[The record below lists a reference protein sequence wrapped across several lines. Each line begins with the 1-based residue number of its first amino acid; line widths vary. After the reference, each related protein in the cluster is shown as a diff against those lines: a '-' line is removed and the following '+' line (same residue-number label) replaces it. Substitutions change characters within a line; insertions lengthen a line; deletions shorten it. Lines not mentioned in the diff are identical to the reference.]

1 MAGVESAAT
10 LPPVCRLQAEAA
22 GTKPPLPRAPEGK
35 QSKNPACQQR
45 EGHPYQ
51 VFFCAPATALD
62 ATTFSGGP
70 ADHHCSAF
78 VPGLAAMLWSEF
90 WSGRGAGANGPELGA
105 KRSGVSNDENLPIS
119 SGHIALAAVVS
130 VISTC
135 AQEEEG
141 GAKSAGVGGFVL
153 SSSWKDQVELEF
165 HQLELRYERLKVA
178 RPEPERR
185 LLASLAEVGQQ
196 VPVVVVKEAAEGS
209 FVVIDGYKRVRALRR
224 LGRDTVGASCWPG
237 EEAEALIVTRLMQT
251 AEPETALEQSWLLAE
266 LRERFGF
273 SLQELARR
281 FGHSVSW
288 VSRRLALLQDL
299 PEAIQE
305 RVRRGQIGAH
315 GAAKYLVP
323 LARANRQVCL
333 DLMETTGATGL
344 SSRDLGI
351 LYTAYQTGNWVT
363 RQRLLEAPLVF
374 LKSHKEMQA
383 PPSVEP
389 GLSDSLLTDLEIL
402 SATARRADR
411 RLRAGILRNVPEKD
425 RQDLSRLLE
434 QSRHEMQRMAE
445 HFAEEM
451 SDARS
456 KHPSCDSETAATGA

>member
-1 MAGVESAAT
+1 
-10 LPPVCRLQAEAA
+10 
-22 GTKPPLPRAPEGK
+22 
-35 QSKNPACQQR
+35 
-45 EGHPYQ
+45 
-51 VFFCAPATALD
+51 
-62 ATTFSGGP
+62 
-70 ADHHCSAF
+70 
-78 VPGLAAMLWSEF
+78 MLWSEF
-90 WSGRGAGANGPELGA
+90 WSGRSAGANGPELWA
-105 KRSGVSNDENLPIS
+105 KRSGVSSNEHLPIS
-119 SGHIALAAVVS
+119 SGHIALAAGVS

-165 HQLELRYERLKVA
+165 HRLELRYERLKVA

-196 VPVVVVKEAAEGS
+196 VPIVVAQEAAEGS

-251 AEPETALEQSWLLAE
+251 AGPETVLEQSWLLAE
-266 LRERFGF
+266 LRERFAL
-273 SLQELARR
+273 SLEELGRR

-288 VSRRLALLQDL
+288 VSRRLALVREL
-299 PEAIQE
+299 PEKIQE
-305 RVRRGQIGAH
+305 RVRHGEIGAH

-333 DLMETTGATGL
+333 DLMEATGTTRL

-363 RQRLLEAPLVF
+363 RQRLLEAPLMF
-374 LKSHKEMQA
+374 LKTHKEIQA
-383 PPSVEP
+383 APAVEP
-389 GLSDSLLTDLEIL
+389 VPGDSLLTDLEIL

-411 RLRAGILRNVPEKD
+411 RLRAGILRNLPEKD
-425 RQDLSRLLE
+425 HQDLVRVHEELLASGA
-434 QSRHEMQRMAE
+434 QLSYQALTGFCRRQGIGHEPKE
-445 HFAEEM
+445 PVGEYHF
-451 SDARS
+451 DA
-456 KHPSCDSETAATGA
+456 GQ